1 MSHKFGALAT
11 TIKPYGDI
19 VFGIRGRT
27 IILLSLARR
36 AAAKIHKIDIKKQGI
51 VLSTPSQ

>member
-1 MSHKFGALAT
+1 MSHKSGALAT

-36 AAAKIHKIDIKKQGI
+36 AAAKN
-51 VLSTPSQ
+51 SQN